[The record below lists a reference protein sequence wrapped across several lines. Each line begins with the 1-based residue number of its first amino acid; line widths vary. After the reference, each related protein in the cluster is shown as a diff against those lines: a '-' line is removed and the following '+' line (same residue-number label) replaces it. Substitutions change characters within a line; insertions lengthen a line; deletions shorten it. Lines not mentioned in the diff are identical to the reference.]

1 MGMKKFLNL
10 IVLGALFATI
20 LPQVSN
26 AGTGFFIDVADFH
39 PNIQAI
45 RSLKDAEIVVGYGD
59 GTFGGNKNINRAEF
73 LKIVMEAA
81 DIEAKGDGCF
91 KDVKDQWFAPY
102 ICAAK
107 TLGFVDGYKDGY
119 FRPEQEINFAEA
131 SKIITNVMK
140 LEGPVVTG
148 GNWFDAYVGVLDTQD
163 VIPVTINSF
172 EEKLTRNQMAEMIW
186 RIREGVTYKLSNSYE
201 NIKAG
206 KEMQE
211 LGAKL
216 ANFESCTEL
225 KTYFEMNADN
235 PLYSGLGGGV
245 EEDFDDESEED
256 AVSESVKSTAA
267 PGAGEGEYSET
278 NVQVEGVDEADI
290 VKNDGKYIYWL
301 KDNTVRVIEAYPAS
315 SMKELSKVTFDDEN
329 FYPSE
334 MFLDNDRL
342 MVIGT
347 SYESILTQAS
357 KIDSSVIDIWQPYN
371 TLTKVYIFNTANKSD
386 VKVERKLSLEGSY
399 LSSRKVGDK
408 VYLIANDYNYYW
420 PWGEGDTYKEGDIL
434 PLFSDS
440 RTGKVDTLVECSDV
454 QFVPGVVDN
463 TSYMSVLSV
472 DIDSP
477 TSEVKK
483 EVVIGSSSNIYA
495 STKNLYIA
503 QPKYDYWA
511 WYKEGGETEQTYIHK
526 FSLSDLSYKGVGTV
540 SGSILNQFSMDED
553 GEYFRIATTTG
564 DVWSSTQSKN
574 NLFVLNTDL
583 KVVGSLTGL
592 APGERIYSVRFIGDR
607 AYMVTYEETD
617 PLFVIGLENPSVPVV
632 LGQLKIPGFSN
643 YLHPYG
649 ENYLIGFGK
658 ETTDDGVDNG
668 FSWVEGMKIAMFDV
682 TDVNNPKELHRE
694 LIGDRGTYSE
704 LLYNHKALLFNEEKG
719 FMAFPITVAKLSDEE
734 KAGTSWIWGKYIFQ
748 GAYVYDISV
757 ADGFKLRGTVTHYDA
772 GYDSENYWSGISED
786 IQRILYIGNHFY
798 TLSNQAVKAN
808 VMSDLKEAKRV
819 DFVK

>member
-1 MGMKKFLNL
+1 MKKFLNL
-10 IVLGALFATI
+10 IVIGALLTTI

-26 AGTGFFIDVADFH
+26 AGGLFIDVANFH

-45 RSLKDAEIVVGYGD
+45 TSLKDAEIVVGYGD
-59 GTFGGNKNINRAEF
+59 GSFGGSKNINRAEF

-81 DIEAKGDGCF
+81 DIETKGDGCF

-107 TLGFVDGYKDGY
+107 TLGFIDGYKDGY

-148 GNWFDAYVGVLDTQD
+148 GNWFDAYVGVLDNQD

-172 EEKLTRNQMAEMIW
+172 DEKLTRNQMAEMIW

-225 KTYFEMNADN
+225 KTYFEMNASN
-235 PLYSGLGGGV
+235 PIYSGLGGGV
-245 EEDFDDESEED
+245 EEDFGEEGEDED
-256 AVSESVKSTAA
+256 AVSESAKSSAA

-278 NVQVEGVDEADI
+278 NVQVKGVDEADI

-334 MFLDNDRL
+334 MFLDDDRL
-342 MVIGT
+342 VVIGT
-347 SYESILTQAS
+347 SYDSMLTQAG
-357 KIDSSVIDIWQPYN
+357 KVASSVVDIWQPYN
-371 TLTKVYIFNTANKSD
+371 TLSKVYIFNIANKSAI
-386 VKVERKLSLEGSY
+386 KVERKLSLEGSY
-399 LSSRKVGDK
+399 VSSRKVGDK
-408 VYLIANDYNYYW
+408 VYLVANDYNYYW

-440 RTGKVDTLVECSDV
+440 KTGKVDTLVECNEV

-483 EVVIGSSSNIYA
+483 EVVLGSSSNIYA

-503 QPKYDYWA
+503 QPKYDYWE
-511 WYKEGGETEQTYIHK
+511 WYDESGEGEQTYVHK
-526 FSLSDLSYKGVGTV
+526 FGLSDLSYKGVGTV
-540 SGSILNQFSMDED
+540 PGSILNQFSMDED

-564 DVWSSTQSKN
+564 DTWSGNSKN
-574 NLFVLNTDL
+574 NLYVLGADL
-583 KVVGSLTGL
+583 KVAGSVTGL

-617 PLFVIGLENPSVPVV
+617 PLFVIGLDNPTVPVI

-719 FMAFPITVAKLSDEE
+719 YMAFPITVAKLSDAE
-734 KAGTSWIWGKYIFQ
+734 KAGSSWVWGDYIFQ
-748 GAYVYDISV
+748 GAHVYDISV
-757 ADGFKLRGTVTHYDA
+757 EDGFELRGTITHYDA
-772 GYDSENYWSGISED
+772 GYDSENYWSGVSED
-786 IQRILYIGNHFY
+786 IQRILYIGDHFY
-798 TLSNQAVKAN
+798 TLSNEAVKAN
-808 VMSDLKEAKRV
+808 LMSDLKETKRV
-819 DFVK
+819 DFAK